1 MPATDAP
8 LEEWMKVFEPKSY
21 ERIGYAP
28 EVPVYQ
34 FMLELQYARKR
45 LAAIDAP
52 DIDFTQETEA
62 APWER

>member
-1 MPATDAP
+1 MT
-8 LEEWMKVFEPKSY
+8 VFEPKSY